1 MSDLMPRDE
10 YELYQRKIGE
20 ICLQMG
26 LVEKRTHDYIEYCT
40 ELDTDFVYGE
50 VIRMFDW
57 EYSYNNSVVF
67 FNKLVRSTLSE
78 QNPNDTFKYIFDN
91 YHKELP
97 FETEDNSISFSEP
110 LEQILDKVKYIVSNA
125 IKQRKELDVKVKLEK
140 MKVDFKWIIW
150 MTILLMI

>member
-26 LVEKRTHDYIEYCT
+26 LVEKRNKDFIEYRT
-40 ELDTDFVYGE
+40 ELETNFVFGE
-50 VIRMFDW
+50 VIRMFDYD
-57 EYSYNNSVVF
+57 EHYHNVVVF
-67 FNKLVRSTLSE
+67 FNKLVPSNTMYCS
-78 QNPNDTFKYIFDN
+78 DDYKYIFDN

-125 IKQRKELDVKVKLEK
+125 IKQRKELSVQEKIKV
-140 MKVDFKWIIW
+140 MKEDFK
-150 MTILLMI
+150 

>member
-140 MKVDFKWIIW
+140 MKVDFK
-150 MTILLMI
+150 

>member
-1 MSDLMPRDE
+1 MPRDE

-26 LVEKRTHDYIEYCT
+26 LVEKRTHDYIEYRT

-57 EYSYNNSVVF
+57 AYSYNNSVVF

-110 LEQILDKVKYIVSNA
+110 LEQILAKVKYIVSNA

-140 MKVDFKWIIW
+140 MKVDFK
-150 MTILLMI
+150 